1 MAALPLY
8 VDILGIFR
16 HMSTCSKIIPRI
28 LFYRGVIEMEMS
40 VLLNKDFA
48 AHHTAPQGKDGQEA
62 EVGEG
67 QESLEQSLY
76 WGKEN
81 RAE

>member
-1 MAALPLY
+1 
-8 VDILGIFR
+8 
-16 HMSTCSKIIPRI
+16 
-28 LFYRGVIEMEMS
+28 MEMS

-48 AHHTAPQGKDGQEA
+48 AHHTGPQGKDGQEA